1 MNNTTNTKKGTD
13 GQTHRRQKRFAIA
26 EALGDLESN
35 LSFEKLFIEIAFPGY
50 FSRLLSNIQ
59 SE

>member
-13 GQTHRRQKRFAIA
+13 GQAQRRKRRFAIA

-35 LSFEKLFIEIAFPGY
+35 LSLKNYLLDKLQRFTRISTTEKCGI
-50 FSRLLSNIQ
+50 
-59 SE
+59 

>member
-13 GQTHRRQKRFAIA
+13 GQTRLRQKRFAIA

-35 LSFEKLFIEIAFPGY
+35 LSFEKLFIEIAFTGFFTP
-50 FSRLLSNIQ
+50 S
-59 SE
+59 

>member
-13 GQTHRRQKRFAIA
+13 GQTQRRQKRFAIA

-35 LSFEKLFIEIAFPGY
+35 LSLKNYLLYKLQCFTRISTTEKCGI
-50 FSRLLSNIQ
+50 
-59 SE
+59 